1 MTSDPD
7 TLWRRCAH
15 LGRVLLP
22 LADQDPG
29 RQADRHENLRTWGI
43 DTAVG
48 ERLIEIFA
56 ALATH
61 AVAIDASVPAAQLD
75 ALPLRT
81 VADAATG
88 KRDFELL
95 VGLPD
100 RFADVRDEQAVHLF
114 RLSAYEGG
122 QASRRL
128 FQLSREVRHALIVL
142 VERPLF
148 PCPTCGDVFRRATEA
163 DLPE

>member
-1 MTSDPD
+1 MLDSDL
-7 TLWRRCAH
+7 LWRRCAH

-22 LADQDPG
+22 LVDQEPG

-43 DTAVG
+43 TTVAG
-48 ERLIEIFA
+48 ERLIEVFA
-56 ALATH
+56 SLAVH
-61 AVAIDASVPAAQLD
+61 AVATDASMPATELD

-95 VGLPD
+95 AGLPHTFTD
-100 RFADVRDEQAVHLF
+100 DHDEQAVSLF
-114 RLSAYEGG
+114 RLSVYEGG
-122 QASRRL
+122 HAARKL

-142 VERPLF
+142 AEHTPMS
-148 PCPTCGDVFRRATEA
+148 CHTCGDAFRRAA
-163 DLPE
+163 AFGLPQ

>member
-7 TLWRRCAH
+7 TLWRRCSH

-22 LADQDPG
+22 LVDQEQG
-29 RQADRHENLRTWGI
+29 RQADRHGNLRTWGI
-43 DTAVG
+43 DAAVG

-56 ALATH
+56 ALAAH
-61 AVAIDASVPAAQLD
+61 AVAIDASVPAAQFD

-95 VGLPD
+95 AGLPD
-100 RFADVRDEQAVHLF
+100 RFADVRDEQAVQLF

-148 PCPTCGDVFRRATEA
+148 PCPTCRDVFRRATEA
-163 DLPE
+163 NLPE